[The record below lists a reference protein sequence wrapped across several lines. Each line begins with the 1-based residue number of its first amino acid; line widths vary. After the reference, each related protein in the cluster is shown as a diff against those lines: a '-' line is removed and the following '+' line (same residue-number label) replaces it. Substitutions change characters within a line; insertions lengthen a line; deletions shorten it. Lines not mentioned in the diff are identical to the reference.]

1 MIIAKDRRF
10 GIEVECIIP
19 DAYREHFPVG
29 GYHNGAQIPWAPVGW
44 NCQHDGSVSTYG
56 YTGHF
61 AAEIVSPP
69 LSGEEGLIQVV
80 FVMDKL
86 AEIGAK
92 VNRSCGFHI
101 HVDASD
107 LDAEQVNRIKDS
119 FVNLETLLF
128 RANGKQAADRWN
140 NTFCRRST
148 EWTDNGMNQR
158 YQSLNLTNYFDPTGL
173 ARRTGKQTVE
183 FRLFA
188 LDKIDAKRAVALVYM
203 SVALVVRSVNDGV
216 MTIKTDEKERQIRQ
230 FVNDNF
236 RQENCRIVPDGS
248 VWELAKALYT
258 NVKQARV

>member
-1 MIIAKDRRF
+1 MITAKDRRF

-19 DAYREHFPVG
+19 DAYREHFPIG

-44 NCQHDGSVSTYG
+44 NCQSDGSIAPERG
-56 YTGHF
+56 RF

-92 VNRSCGFHI
+92 INRSCGFHI
-101 HVDASD
+101 HVDAGD

-119 FVNLETLLF
+119 FVNLEPMLF
-128 RANGKQAADRWN
+128 RANGRQASDRWN
-140 NTFCRRST
+140 NTYCRRSA
-148 EWTDNGMNQR
+148 EWTPESVHRNR
-158 YQSLNLTNYFDPTGL
+158 YQSLNLTNYFEPTGR
-173 ARRTGKQTVE
+173 ARREGKKTVE
-183 FRLFA
+183 FRLFS
-188 LDKIDAKRAVALVYM
+188 LDTIDAKRAVAMIYL

-216 MTIKTDEKERQIRQ
+216 LAVKSDEKQTQIRE
-230 FVNDNF
+230 FVARSF

-248 VWELAKALYT
+248 VWELAGALYR
-258 NVKQARV
+258 NVKVASV